1 MSSEAFTFRPQD
13 IVQNVPKQAMFFF
26 YIFSFII
33 VFYFILFRCS
43 FQFGFDESDYQLLL
57 YFILT
62 VGSRY
67 LRQTLKR
74 PESVYNTNTALC
86 IMLGQSVFNTGK
98 D

>member
-26 YIFSFII
+26 IFFLLLLCFISF
-33 VFYFILFRCS
+33 CS
-43 FQFGFDESDYQLLL
+43 GVEFSVGFDESDYQLLL